1 MTMNLLSFVQLGLL
15 LGTKNMLWN
24 YSSTLRPGFNTCRE
38 GLIILDA
45 PQSHCTCGTLAQ
57 IWSSKCIKNAH
68 LVNHLNFVVSSVLQI
83 HEYNMLRILKLVF
96 FSFIV
101 EHSNVPVLVY
111 TFTPT
116 GSQSTLGITSLSGCN
131 L

>member
-1 MTMNLLSFVQLGLL
+1 MEQQVY
-15 LGTKNMLWN
+15 KEC
-24 YSSTLRPGFNTCRE
+24 PPC
-38 GLIILDA
+38 
-45 PQSHCTCGTLAQ
+45 QS
-57 IWSSKCIKNAH
+57 
-68 LVNHLNFVVSSVLQI
+68 
-83 HEYNMLRILKLVF
+83 LKLCSFKCTSNTRVQHVTYLKTCFF